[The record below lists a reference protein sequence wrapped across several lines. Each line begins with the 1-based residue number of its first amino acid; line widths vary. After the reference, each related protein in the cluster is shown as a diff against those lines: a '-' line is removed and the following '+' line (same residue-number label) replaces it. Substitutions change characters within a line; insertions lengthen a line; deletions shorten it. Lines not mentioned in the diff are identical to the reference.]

1 MLVLAVSPP
10 DPAAIEDVAR
20 FRCRVRFVSR
30 DPARDRARFYTLTWQ
45 PALRGGGAL
54 VRRWGR
60 LGGPGRA
67 LTAFYPD
74 RASAQA
80 SVERLIRRRLRRGYR
95 VVEWW

>member
-1 MLVLAVSPP
+1 MSLPHP
-10 DPAAIEDVAR
+10 TAIEELAR
-20 FRCRVRFVSR
+20 FRGRVRFVSV
-30 DPARDRARFYTLTWQ
+30 DPERNRARFYTLTWQ
-45 PALRGGGAL
+45 PALWGGGAI
-54 VRRWGR
+54 VRTWGR

-67 LTAFYPD
+67 MTAFYPD

>member
-1 MLVLAVSPP
+1 MSPP
-10 DPAAIEDVAR
+10 DPPAIADVAR
-20 FRCRVRFVSR
+20 FRCRVRFVSL
-30 DPARDRARFYTLTWQ
+30 DPAKNRARFYTLTWQ
-45 PALRGGGAL
+45 PALWGGGAV
-54 VRRWGR
+54 VRSWGR
-60 LGGPGRA
+60 VGGSGRA

>member
-1 MLVLAVSPP
+1 MSPSHP
-10 DPAAIEDVAR
+10 TAIEEIAR
-20 FRCRVRFVSR
+20 FRGRVRLVSV
-30 DPARDRARFYTLTWQ
+30 DPERNRARFYTLTWQ
-45 PALRGGGAL
+45 PALWGGGAI
-54 VRRWGR
+54 VRTWGR

-67 LTAFYPD
+67 MTAFYPD